1 MRPACHPAG
10 QHAGMSMSR
19 ENDATPVLVS
29 ARTRLRPVV
38 PDDAATLRAI
48 TETPAVARWWHPS
61 GPDFPFDFDPD
72 TVRWVVEIAHAPD
85 IGAVGAVVGMIQ
97 AYEGDNPDYDEC
109 GIDVF
114 LAPSVH
120 RRGLGAEMVTRPRL
134 AGRGP
139 RAPPRDDRPG
149 VVEQRGHRVLPGVRV
164 RAGRHPAR
172 PRARHPRHRLA
183 RHPADGL
190 QRLDLTTWRVMT
202 WAGAGARVDV
212 MTRGGVTRR

>member
-1 MRPACHPAG
+1 MS
-10 QHAGMSMSR
+10 MSMSR

-72 TVRWVVEIAHAPD
+72 TVRWAVEIAHAPD

-97 AYEGDNPDYDEC
+97 AYEGDDPDYDEC

-120 RRGLGAEMVTRPRL
+120 RRGLGTEIVTL
-134 AGRGP
+134 V
-139 RAPPRDDRPG
+139 RDWL
-149 VVEQRGHRVLPGVRV
+149 VEDRGHHLVTIDPASSNSGAIACYQACGFAPVGILH
-164 RAGRHPAR
+164 GRERDTHGTGWHDTLLMAYS
-172 PRARHPRHRLA
+172 AW
-183 RHPADGL
+183 
-190 QRLDLTTWRVMT
+190 T
-202 WAGAGARVDV
+202 
-212 MTRGGVTRR
+212 